1 MKTVMTLTE
10 LLTKLKLAKKQVEA
24 DNYTLTTGKD
34 IKGIPTLDA
43 MLVGLQLPEQGTDIN
58 HIPIEDAAKRI
69 QSNWDTV
76 AANKDKLNK
85 LTMIKDT
92 VNHTTMVSVPN
103 PNYTKGGTVT
113 LSIAEVLTLKGKQNE
128 YRTLLTVMR
137 NTYQAALDQIAKYT
151 LTNLSDAK
159 ASDYATKMI
168 AANNSDASDEEKK
181 ILRSKYYDEYIKQ
194 NKIEILDPINIKDK
208 IDKLEAWITD
218 FYGSIDY
225 KLSEINATT
234 KIEVDLDLDEDFF
247 KVI

>member
-10 LLTKLKLAKKQVEA
+10 LLTKLKLAKKQVEE
-24 DNYTLTTGKD
+24 DSYILTTGKD
-34 IKGIPTLDA
+34 LKGMPTVDA
-43 MLVGLQLPEQGTDIN
+43 MLVGLQLSEQGTDIN
-58 HIPIEDAAKRI
+58 NIPVEDAAKRI

-76 AANKDKLNK
+76 AANKEKLNK

-92 VNHTTMVSVPN
+92 VNHSTKITVPN
-103 PNYTKGGTVT
+103 PNYTKGGTVDLT
-113 LSIAEVLTLKGKQNE
+113 IAEVLTLKGKQSE
-128 YRTLLTVMR
+128 YKSLLTVMR
-137 NTYQAALDQIAKYT
+137 TTYQAALDQIAKYT
-151 LTNLSDAK
+151 LNNLSDTK
-159 ASDYATKMI
+159 ASEYATKMI
-168 AANNSDASDEEKK
+168 AINNPDASDEEKK
-181 ILRSKYYDEYIKQ
+181 ELRSKYYDEYIKK

-225 KLSEINATT
+225 KLSEVNATT